1 MFPEFM
7 ENLVPT
13 LRKFIEE
20 GTPKQSKQAVR
31 CLHRNLLPEKHDL
44 FKDIFEV
51 ICCEMT
57 FLMVFLPT
65 AGWPTI
71 TPDIFLFC
79 RI

>member
-1 MFPEFM
+1 M
-7 ENLVPT
+7 EKLVPT

-51 ICCEMT
+51 SE
-57 FLMVFLPT
+57 
-65 AGWPTI
+65 
-71 TPDIFLFC
+71 IFTRVKILTV
-79 RI
+79 IKKI